1 MSKLTANDKAEFI
14 LDKLIRITKS
24 GELVWEHKKGE
35 KFGVWRGCQ
44 YYIIERRKNGSYYF
58 IETTNRW
65 PHYEIGGGKGS
76 DTEELFKAAM
86 MSVGRNSVEYG
97 TGERRFS

>member
-1 MSKLTANDKAEFI
+1 MTELTANDKGEFI
-14 LDKLIRITKS
+14 LKKLIRITKS
-24 GELVWEHKKGE
+24 GELKWEHEKGE
-35 KFGVWRGCQ
+35 KYGVWLGCQ
-44 YYIIERRKNGSYYF
+44 YYIVERRKNGSYYF

-86 MSVGRNSVEYG
+86 MSVGRCSAGYG
-97 TGERRFS
+97 TRKRR